1 VLWAATWLLLYHSQ
15 PLFALAGLSD
25 GVCRFGYDY
34 LLFRIIGLLP
44 VFWYWTYNAFL
55 EGLGNTRTPMVI
67 ALIANGINVVADYAL
82 IFGVGAIPAMGVRG
96 AGLAT
101 ALSNTFMVACF
112 AVVIH
117 RRNGRYRLPLSIG
130 RALPLDWR
138 LLRQM
143 LRLGIPM
150 GVQFFMEVGAY
161 LVFSVVVGWVGDTA
175 LAANQ
180 VALRVMSISFMVAF
194 GIGVATTTLVGRHQG
209 EAKSDLAMSVGRRS
223 VTLMLA
229 YSAVCG
235 VLFVAVPRLIAG
247 MFTTASEVIDTTVT
261 LLYVAAI
268 FQIFDGVNM
277 VGYGALRGAGDT
289 RWPLWVVITV
299 HWCLGIPLVYYLT
312 IAAGLGVIGTWIGM
326 SLTMVVQA
334 GFIFYRFESG
344 RWKAMRLV
352 ETT

>member
-1 VLWAATWLLLYHSQ
+1 
-15 PLFALAGLSD
+15 
-25 GVCRFGYDY
+25 
-34 LLFRIIGLLP
+34 
-44 VFWYWTYNAFL
+44 
-55 EGLGNTRTPMVI
+55 
-67 ALIANGINVVADYAL
+67 
-82 IFGVGAIPAMGVRG
+82 
-96 AGLAT
+96 
-101 ALSNTFMVACF
+101 
-112 AVVIH
+112 
-117 RRNGRYRLPLSIG
+117 
-130 RALPLDWR
+130 
-138 LLRQM
+138 M
-143 LRLGIPM
+143 LRVGFPM

-194 GIGVATTTLVGRHQG
+194 GLGVATTTLVGRHQG
-209 EAKSDLAMSVGRRS
+209 EARSELAMSVGHRS
-223 VTLMLA
+223 VVLMLA
-229 YSAVCG
+229 CSMVCG

-247 MFTTASEVIDTTVT
+247 MFTTASEVIDTTTT

-277 VGYGALRGAGDT
+277 VGYGVLRGAGDT

-312 IAAGLGVIGTWIGM
+312 IAAELGVVGTWMGM
-326 SLTMVVQA
+326 CLMMVVQA

-352 ETT
+352 ETA